1 MSNAI
6 GIDLGTSFSA
16 AAYLEK
22 GQPRV
27 IPNTESSALTPSVV
41 SILKDGKRLVGQ
53 LAKLQATGNPD
64 GTIFSIKRHMGR
76 RAYLDLDSLS
86 DDKEI
91 IRQIKRHMGS
101 DYWVKIGDKEYTPEE
116 ISALILQKIKKDAED
131 YLGEEIEKAVISVPA
146 YFNISQRQA
155 TIDAGRIAGLE
166 VLRIVDEPTAAA
178 LAYGL
183 DMEDL
188 HTILVWDLGGG
199 TFDVSILEL
208 GGGVF
213 EVKAVNGDTW
223 LGGDDYDYRI
233 VEHLAS
239 EFQNEYAIDLRKNK
253 VAMIRLKEVAEKAK
267 IDLTDKEVTRIK
279 LPFID
284 AGEGGPKH
292 WETVLTREKFQE
304 LTDGLLEKMIE
315 PTKQALADAR
325 LKPEDI
331 DRVILVGGS
340 TRMPAVRALFRDLME
355 KEPYV
360 ELHPDEVVA
369 MGAAVQAGILTGRI
383 EGKILIDVTPISLGI
398 ETQGGIFTRII
409 EKNTTI
415 PTSEGRLFTN
425 AADYQTCM
433 DIHVLQG
440 ERPMAVYNMTLDRF
454 EMTGIPSL
462 PRGDAWVDVKFDI
475 NADGILHVSCKD
487 LHTDNSKKVR
497 ISPRFYGLPGEE
509 IDRMIKEAGEFQ
521 KQDQRECED
530 AEMRIR
536 ADNIIR
542 AGRQIIEDVE
552 EESSYKQ
559 LPDKIAFLIEDV
571 EKAILDVREA
581 LSGKDYDDIGSETG
595 ELEKRIKTLDR
606 VVKEARKQ
614 RSEVRDQK
622 SEIRSQRSEVR
633 SQKSEVRI

>member
-1 MSNAI
+1 MSKVV
-6 GIDLGTSFSA
+6 GIDLGTTFSA
-16 AAYLEK
+16 AAYLER
-22 GQPRV
+22 GQPKV
-27 IPNTESSALTPSVV
+27 IPSRENNPLTPSVV
-41 SILKDGKRLVGQ
+41 SILKDGRRLVGQ

-76 RAYLDLDSLS
+76 RAYLDLDSVS

-101 DYWVKIGDKEYTPEE
+101 DYWVKIGDREYTPEE

-233 VEHLAS
+233 VEHLAC
-239 EFQNEYAIDLRKNK
+239 EFQNEYGIDLRKNK

-284 AGEGGPKH
+284 AGAGGPKH
-292 WETVLTREKFQE
+292 WETVLTREKFDE
-304 LTDGLLEKMIE
+304 LTDDLLRKMVE
-315 PTKQALADAR
+315 PTKQAMADAG

-340 TRMPAVRALFRDLME
+340 TRMPAVRTLFRDLMG
-355 KEPYV
+355 KEPYL
-360 ELHPDEVVA
+360 ELHPDEVVS
-369 MGAAVQAGILTGRI
+369 MGAAVQAGILTGQI

-398 ETQGGIFTRII
+398 ETQGGIFTKIV

-415 PTSEGRLFTN
+415 PRSESRLFTN
-425 AADYQTCM
+425 AADYQTSM

-462 PRGDAWVDVKFDI
+462 PRGDAWVEVKFDI

-487 LHTDNSKKVR
+487 LHTDNNKRVR
-497 ISPRFYGLPGEE
+497 ISPRFYGLPIEE
-509 IDRMIKEAGEFQ
+509 IDRMIKEAEKYAAEDE
-521 KQDQRECED
+521 KQRQEVETGIK
-530 AEMRIR
+530 ANNM
-536 ADNIIR
+536 IR
-542 AGRQIIEDVE
+542 AGRQVIEDIE
-552 EESSYKQ
+552 KETSYKQ
-559 LPDKIAFLIEDV
+559 LPDEIAFLIEDV
-571 EKAILDVREA
+571 EKAMLDVREA
-581 LSGKDYDDIGSETG
+581 LSGKDYADIRSGTE
-595 ELEKRIKTLDR
+595 ELEKRIKMLDR
-606 VVKEARKQ
+606 VIKENRRHNSSATKAQ
-614 RSEVRDQK
+614 RPKEG
-622 SEIRSQRSEVR
+622 I
-633 SQKSEVRI
+633 